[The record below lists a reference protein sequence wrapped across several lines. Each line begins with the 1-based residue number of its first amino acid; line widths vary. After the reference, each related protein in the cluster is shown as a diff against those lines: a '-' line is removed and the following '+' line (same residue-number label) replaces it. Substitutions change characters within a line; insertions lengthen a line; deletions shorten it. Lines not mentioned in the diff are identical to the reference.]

1 MSTWPPGHVIFFS
14 LCVLFVP
21 LAHATAAPALDIR
34 TELGIGGWVVPG
46 TFTPLRVEVTA
57 PEHVD
62 GILEVDVPAL
72 GGDPPMRHLHA
83 VRVTPGARQQIA
95 FDVIISDPRRPL
107 TLRVR
112 SGRTLLAH
120 REIPVGVQRTAEGV
134 VAALTREAAGLEF
147 LSESSRKLRPA
158 YLGEDALPLR
168 WQSYGAV
175 DLVALR
181 DIDSRALRPAQQQA
195 LIDWV
200 AQGGRLLVSARDG
213 GVIPEWLQPLLP
225 ARIDAARFSRAPGLP
240 VRLAG
245 LEPLRGGSV
254 VRRAGDAPVAVRGR
268 YGRGI
273 VEVWAFDAFAP
284 SARVWPGRLTLWQS
298 LLAVPRALPLAHE
311 AVAGELPQTRA
322 LPGSTQAVLASLS
335 VLYIVALRF
344 VVRRVGGRRG
354 GWLGILATIALFAAV
369 LFTFAS
375 GARAGATALAQ
386 VSIVESLPTA
396 RSARVTTYASLITP
410 YGGDFVIR
418 LPEGAG
424 IRRLGPAALRIIET
438 DRAVE
443 GSAALGHLTLE
454 ATQMIALNLPV
465 EARAGGGVLDL
476 VVGGSSAM
484 PVRDA
489 VLYRGRQL
497 YRLSEGLSPGRIRV
511 DPARWERVDRPG
523 VLGGETAGRALEWL
537 FGQLDRA
544 AGADLWLLGR
554 IDDARLEIRLAGGAA
569 GPTTQ
574 LLVIPVVVR

>member
-1 MSTWPPGHVIFFS
+1 
-14 LCVLFVP
+14 LFVP
-21 LAHATAAPALDIR
+21 LADATAAPALDIR

-46 TFTPLRVEVTA
+46 TFTPLRVDLSA
-57 PEHVD
+57 PDHVE
-62 GILEVDVPAL
+62 GILEVEVPAL
-72 GGDPPMRHLHA
+72 GGDPPLQHVHA

-120 REIPVGVQRTAEGV
+120 REIPLGVQRTAEGV

-147 LSESSRKLRPA
+147 LSDSSRKIRPA
-158 YLGEDALPLR
+158 YLREDELPLR

-175 DLVALR
+175 ELVALR

-200 AQGGRLLVSARDG
+200 AQGGRLLVSAHDG

-225 ARIDAARFSRAPGLP
+225 ARIETARFSPAPGIP

-245 LEPLRGGSV
+245 LDPLGGGLV

-284 SARVWPGRLTLWQS
+284 SARAWPGRLVLWHS
-298 LLAVPRALPLAHE
+298 LLAAPRILPLAHE
-311 AVAGELPQTRA
+311 ALAAELPQTRA
-322 LPGSTQAVLASLS
+322 LPGSTQAVLAFLS
-335 VLYIVALRF
+335 VLYILVLRS
-344 VVRRVGGRRG
+344 VVRRLGGRRG
-354 GWLGILATIALFAAV
+354 GWIGILATIALFAVA
-369 LFTFAS
+369 LFTLAS

-386 VSIVESLPTA
+386 ISIVESLPAA

-424 IRRLGPAALRIIET
+424 IRRLEPSALRIIET
-438 DRAVE
+438 DRAVL
-443 GSAALGHLTLE
+443 GSATSGHLMLE
-454 ATQMIALNLPV
+454 ATQMIAFNLPV
-465 EARAGGGVLDL
+465 EARASGGVLHL
-476 VVGGSSAM
+476 VVGRSSSV

-497 YRLSEGLSPGRIRV
+497 YRLSEGLTPGQIRV
-511 DPARWERVDRPG
+511 DPARWERIDRPG
-523 VLGGETAGRALEWL
+523 VLGGETGGRALEWM

-544 AGADLWLLGR
+544 PGADLWLLGR
-554 IDDARLEIRLAGGAA
+554 VDDDRLQIRLARGGTWPA
-569 GPTTQ
+569 TQ